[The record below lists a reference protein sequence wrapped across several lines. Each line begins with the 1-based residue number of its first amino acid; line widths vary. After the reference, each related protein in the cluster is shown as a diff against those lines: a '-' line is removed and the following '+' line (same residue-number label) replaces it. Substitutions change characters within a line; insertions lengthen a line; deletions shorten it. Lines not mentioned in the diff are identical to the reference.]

1 MESPAHKQQQ
11 KIYQL
16 LASKRVKESLDV
28 LGDLVKETHS
38 SDLIDGLYNLEMT
51 YKSLLRYTVEGFSDP
66 ERQEVYNH
74 LLVDVYKIADRI
86 VDELRNR
93 SGQGWLFDARRYLKS
108 KSAEELTG
116 VVEDYLK
123 ATDQYLVAYT
133 VDSEIPLS
141 YELEK
146 SQDRL
151 FEMIASMPDFSENR
165 QEQIRKVFFGDEFFW
180 PWQSVMV
187 SALTLNLL
195 TTYREE
201 NLDLMFELCKHPNNQ
216 VKLRAF
222 TGLLFVLYEY
232 DTRLSLTSGMGE
244 KISQLNELFSAET
257 IQSVLIQIIRTRET
271 EKLTKKM
278 NEEIIP
284 EVARIQPNLRKKL
297 DLDNLLS
304 DALPEDKNP
313 DWEDIFSDSPELMNK
328 LEELSNLQMEGAD
341 LFMSTFKMLKHFPFF
356 NDIHHWFLPFF
367 YPNPIVK
374 DVLKNE
380 TGPLNDSQI
389 LESMSDSGVMCNS
402 DKYSLIMS
410 IPQMPGMQKEM
421 MGKMFGAE
429 IEAMR
434 EVQKSDE
441 LVDPGKKELF
451 VSNQYIQDLYRFF
464 KIHPQRQSFDDP
476 FDREMAFH
484 KKWFLTL
491 LTPGENTPLKLGE
504 YLFGKNYFRE
514 ATGIYEQE
522 AKKEMPDR
530 QVLQKLAYCY
540 QQTDDYEKAL
550 HFYLQADL
558 YGDSQVWNMK
568 KIALCY
574 RYLKNPEKALEYYK
588 MAEQMKSDDLHTQ
601 VSIGHC
607 LLELKRFEEALQYY
621 FKVEYLAPDNHKV
634 WRPIAWCS
642 LVEGKLDQAR
652 KYGEKPVDEN
662 PTQHDFMNMGHILW
676 CQGDRKTALDWYLKA
691 IHHKDSS
698 LNEFVNAFVEDRYI
712 LVNHGVEP
720 ADIPIML
727 DQLRYYLEN

>member
-1 MESPAHKQQQ
+1 MKSPALKQQQ

-16 LASKRVKESLDV
+16 LAAKRVKESLDV
-28 LGDLVKETHS
+28 LGDLVKETHH

-66 ERQEVYNH
+66 ERQEDYNH
-74 LLVDVYKIADRI
+74 LLVDIYKIADR
-86 VDELRNR
+86 VVEELRNH
-93 SGQGWLFDARRYLKS
+93 SGHGWLFDARRYLKS
-108 KSAEELTG
+108 KSTEELTLI
-116 VVEDYLK
+116 VDEYIK
-123 ATDQYLVAYT
+123 AADQYMVAYT
-133 VDSEIPLS
+133 VDSDIALP

-151 FEMIASMPDFSENR
+151 FEMIASLPGFAENR
-165 QEQIRKVFFGDEFFW
+165 QEQIRQVFFGAEFFW

-195 TTYREE
+195 SSFREE
-201 NLDLMFELCKHPNNQ
+201 SLNLMFELCEHPNKQ
-216 VKLRAF
+216 VQLRAF

-232 DTRLSLTSGMGE
+232 DTRLSLMTGIKE
-244 KISQLNELFSAET
+244 KISRLNELFKPET
-257 IQSVLIQIIRTRET
+257 IQSILIQIIRTRET

-297 DLDNLLS
+297 DLDNLLN
-304 DALPEDKNP
+304 DALSEDKNP
-313 DWEDIFSDSPELMNK
+313 DWEDIFSDSPELMSK

-367 YPNPIVK
+367 FPNPIVK
-374 DVLKNE
+374 EALKNE
-380 TGPLNDSQI
+380 TGPLNDGQM
-389 LESMSDSGVMCNS
+389 LESMADSGVMCNS

-434 EVQKSDE
+434 DVQKSDE

-451 VSNQYIQDLYRFF
+451 ISNQYIQDLYRFF
-464 KIHPQRQSFDDP
+464 KIHPQKASFDDP
-476 FDREMAFH
+476 FEWEMAFH
-484 KKWFLTL
+484 KKWFLSL

-504 YLFGKNYFRE
+504 YLFGKNYFQE

-530 QVLQKLAYCY
+530 QVLQKLAYCH
-540 QQTDDYEKAL
+540 QQNDDFEKAL
-550 HFYLQADL
+550 HFYLKADL
-558 YGDSQVWNMK
+558 YGDSQVWNSK

-588 MAEQMKSDDLHTQ
+588 TAEQLKPDDLHTQ

-607 LLELKRFEEALQYY
+607 LLELKRFDEALQYY
-621 FKVEYLAPDNHKV
+621 FKVEYLAPNNHKV

-652 KYGEKPVDEN
+652 KYGEKPIEEI
-662 PTQHDFMNMGHILW
+662 PTQHDYMNMGHISW
-676 CQGDRKTALDWYLKA
+676 CQGERKDALDWYLKS
-691 IHHKDSS
+691 IRHKDSS
-698 LNEFVNAFVEDRYI
+698 VKEFVNAFVEDRYI
-712 LVNHGVEP
+712 LVKHGVES

>member
-1 MESPAHKQQQ
+1 MESPVHKQQQ
-11 KIYQL
+11 KIYRL
-16 LASKRVKESLDV
+16 LATKRVKESLDV
-28 LGDLVKETHS
+28 LGDLVKETHN

-66 ERQEVYNH
+66 ERQQVYNH
-74 LLVDVYKIADRI
+74 LLVDIYKIADRI

-93 SGQGWLFDARRYLKS
+93 NGQGWLFDARRYLKS
-108 KSAEELTG
+108 KSVEELTG
-116 VVEDYLK
+116 IVEDYLK
-123 ATDQYLVAYT
+123 TTDQYLVAYT
-133 VDSEIPLS
+133 VDPEIPLS

-151 FEMIASMPDFSENR
+151 FEMIASMPDFSKSR
-165 QEQIRKVFFGDEFFW
+165 QEQVREVFFGDEFFW

-201 NLDLMFELCKHPNNQ
+201 NLELMFELCEHPHKQ

-232 DTRLSLTSGMGE
+232 DTRLSLTSGMKE
-244 KISQLNELFSAET
+244 KISRLNDLFSAET

-278 NEEIIP
+278 DEEIIP

-297 DLDNLLS
+297 DLDNLLN
-304 DALPEDKNP
+304 DVLPEDKNP

-328 LEELSNLQMEGAD
+328 LEELSQLQMEGAD

-367 YPNPIVK
+367 FPNPIVK
-374 DVLKNE
+374 DALKNE

-389 LESMSDSGVMCNS
+389 LKSMADSGVMCNS

-421 MGKMFGAE
+421 MDKMFGAE

-434 EVQKSDE
+434 EVQESDE
-441 LVDPGKKELF
+441 LVDPGKKDLF
-451 VSNQYIQDLYRFF
+451 ISNQYIQDLYRFF
-464 KIHPQRQSFDDP
+464 KIHPQKHSFDDP
-476 FDREMAFH
+476 FKQEMAFH

-504 YLFGKNYFRE
+504 YLFGKNYFHE

-522 AKKEMPDR
+522 AKKELPDR

-550 HFYLQADL
+550 HYYLQADL
-558 YGDSQVWNMK
+558 YGDSQAWNLK

-588 MAEQMKSDDLHTQ
+588 MAEQQKPDDLHTQ
-601 VSIGHC
+601 VSVGHC
-607 LLELKRFEEALQYY
+607 LLELERFDEALQYY
-621 FKVEYLAPDNHKV
+621 FKVEYLAPDNHNV

-642 LVEGKLDQAR
+642 LVEGKLEQAR
-652 KYGEKPVDEN
+652 KYGEKHTAEN
-662 PTQHDFMNMGHILW
+662 PSQYDYMNMGHILW
-676 CQGDRKTALDWYLKA
+676 CQGDRKTALEWYLKS
-691 IHHKDSS
+691 IGHQDSS
-698 LNEFVNAFVEDRYI
+698 LNEFVNAFVEDRHI
-712 LVNHGVEP
+712 LLKHGVEP
-720 ADIPIML
+720 ADMPIML
-727 DQLRYYLEN
+727 DQLRYSLEN

>member
-1 MESPAHKQQQ
+1 MENPALKQQQ
-11 KIYQL
+11 KIYKL
-16 LASKRVKESLDV
+16 LASKRVKETLDM
-28 LGDLVKETHS
+28 LGDLVKETHH

-66 ERQEVYNH
+66 ERQQVYNH
-74 LLVDVYKIADRI
+74 LLVDIYKIADRI
-86 VDELRNR
+86 VEELRSR
-93 SGQGWLFDARRYLKS
+93 SGHGWLYDARRYLKS
-108 KSAEELTG
+108 KSPEELSHI
-116 VVEDYLK
+116 VDEYLK
-123 ATDQYLVAYT
+123 AADEYIVAYT
-133 VDSEIPLS
+133 VDSDIALP

-151 FEMIASMPDFSENR
+151 FEMFASLPGFAENR
-165 QEQIRKVFFGDEFFW
+165 QEKIRKVFFGDEFFW

-195 TTYREE
+195 SSFREE
-201 NLDLMFELCKHPNNQ
+201 NLNLMFELCEHPNKQ
-216 VKLRAF
+216 VQLRAF

-232 DTRLSLTSGMGE
+232 DTRLSLMTGMKE
-244 KISQLNELFSAET
+244 KISRLNELFSPET
-257 IQSVLIQIIRTRET
+257 IQSILIQIIRTRET

-297 DLDNLLS
+297 DLDNLLN
-304 DALPEDKNP
+304 DALSEDKNP
-313 DWEDIFSDSPELMNK
+313 DWEDVFSDSPELMNK

-341 LFMSTFKMLKHFPFF
+341 LFMSTFKMLKHFSFF

-374 DVLKNE
+374 EALKNE
-380 TGPLNDSQI
+380 TGPLNDSQM
-389 LESMSDSGVMCNS
+389 LESMADSGVMCNS

-451 VSNQYIQDLYRFF
+451 ISNQYIQDLYRFF
-464 KIHPQRQSFDDP
+464 KIHPQKESFADP
-476 FDREMAFH
+476 FDWEMAFH
-484 KKWFLTL
+484 KKWFLSL

-514 ATGIYEQE
+514 ATGIYELE
-522 AKKEMPDR
+522 AQKEMPDR

-540 QQTDDYEKAL
+540 QQGEDFEKAL
-550 HFYLQADL
+550 QYYLQADL
-558 YGDSQVWNMK
+558 YGDSQVWNQK

-588 MAEQMKSDDLHTQ
+588 MAEQIKPDDLHTQ

-607 LLELKRFEEALQYY
+607 LLELKRFDEALQYY

-652 KYGEKPVDEN
+652 KYGEKPIEEI

-676 CQGDRKTALDWYLKA
+676 CQGERKEALDWYLKS
-691 IHHKDSS
+691 IRHKNSS
-698 LNEFVNAFVEDRYI
+698 VSEFVNAFVEDRHI
-712 LVNHGVEP
+712 LIKHGVEP